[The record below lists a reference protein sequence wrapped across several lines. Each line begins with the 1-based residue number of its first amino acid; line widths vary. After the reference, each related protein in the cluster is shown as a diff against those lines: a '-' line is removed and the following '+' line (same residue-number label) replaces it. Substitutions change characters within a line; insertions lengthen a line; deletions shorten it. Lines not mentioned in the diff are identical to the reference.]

1 MALAPVVLSILLG
14 EVQTAIPTERAERLQ
29 YVVVMFLSLARACGR
44 GEYTSSCVISA
55 TSYALIDV
63 ILLESR
69 MGTACRT
76 FSVEDFGVLLELLY
90 EGLPLGCGLSTHDI
104 ASLIRFSAI
113 VLHDAPE
120 SEF

>member
-1 MALAPVVLSILLG
+1 M
-14 EVQTAIPTERAERLQ
+14 
-29 YVVVMFLSLARACGR
+29 CGQHD
-44 GEYTSSCVISA
+44 
-55 TSYALIDV
+55 SYAPTDAA
-63 ILLESR
+63 LLESR

-90 EGLPLGCGLSTHDI
+90 EGLPLGCGLSAHDV
-104 ASLIRFSAI
+104 ASLIRFSGI